1 MLWNHL
7 DYSTQVKV
15 IDRIVDL
22 LKNEEDDLMQDGIIA
37 AIHELE
43 VWSNTPCQVIDEEG
57 FTEYV
62 AIAVEQDP
70 FSKDGYNR

>member
-1 MLWNHL
+1 M
-7 DYSTQVKV
+7 KV

-22 LKNEEDDLMQDGIIA
+22 LKNEDNGLMQDGIIS

-43 VWSNTPCQVIDEEG
+43 VWSNSPCQIVGEDG

-62 AIAVEQDP
+62 AVAVEQDP